1 MILSLLA
8 RLFEIFIG
16 FAGGLAV
23 GAGFVA
29 FLTVLRIIPRL
40 TQLSKTDN
48 YLGVYSSCVILGTL
62 FGTYLSFTSLP
73 LNQPFILL
81 IIIGVIHGVFNGML
95 AAALTEILNVFPIIF
110 KRIGVEKHLL
120 WLLMALV
127 FGKISGSLFQ
137 WLVLVNQ

>member
-8 RLFEIFIG
+8 RLLEIFIG

-48 YLGVYSSCVILGTL
+48 YLGIYSSCVILGTL

-73 LNQPFILL
+73 LNQPFFLL
-81 IIIGVIHGVFNGML
+81 IIIGVTHGVFNGML
-95 AAALTEILNVFPIIF
+95 AAALTEIINVFPIIF

-127 FGKISGSLFQ
+127 FGKMSGSLFQ
-137 WLVLVNQ
+137 WLILVNQ

>member
-8 RLFEIFIG
+8 RLLEILIG

-29 FLTVLRIIPRL
+29 FLTVLRLIPRL
-40 TQLSKTDN
+40 TQLSKTEK
-48 YLGVYSSCVILGTL
+48 YLSVYSACVILGTL

-73 LNQPFILL
+73 FKQPFILL
-81 IIIGVIHGVFNGML
+81 IIIGILHGVFNGML

-110 KRIGVEKHLL
+110 KRIRIEKYLL
-120 WLLMALV
+120 ALLMALV
-127 FGKISGSLFQ
+127 LGKVFGSLFQ
-137 WLVLVNQ
+137 WLVLVSK